1 MEPKKSVEITE
12 MIVPKLVKVGEDVE
26 LTCNYKVRGS
36 NLKLYTVNWWRGNTQ
51 FFTYKDYKTPPMSA
65 FPFDG
70 IEVDVSKGLYT
81 RGVFRRAFRY
91 TIDMLWMC
99 TDMNAAAILSR
110 AKQTRVWS
118 FFCSNARLTV
128 AKFGD
133 IPLRPGVL
141 LSVDLWDITQNRL
154 LTSTDL

>member
-70 IEVDVSKGLYT
+70 IEVDVSKDLYT
-81 RGVFRRAFRY
+81 RGVFRRALNVR
-91 TIDMLWMC
+91 LK
-99 TDMNAAAILSR
+99 A
-110 AKQTRVWS
+110 RV
-118 FFCSNARLTV
+118 
-128 AKFGD
+128 
-133 IPLRPGVL
+133 
-141 LSVDLWDITQNRL
+141 
-154 LTSTDL
+154 